1 MATDK
6 KKNYDADDIEV
17 LEGLEPVKHRPGM
30 YTRTEN
36 PNHIIQE
43 VIDNAQDEALAGFV
57 SKIIVKQ
64 YEDGAYSVE
73 DNGRGIPVSIHK
85 REGKPAVELIFSKLH
100 AGGKFNKT
108 SGNGAYKFSGGLH
121 GVGVS
126 VTNALS
132 TRLEAT
138 VWRDGYE
145 HTLAFENGFLVEPLK
160 RKRLPAEIK
169 DKTGTKVKAWP
180 DGKYFHSPNV
190 NNNDMER
197 YLKAKA
203 VLMSGVSLTY
213 EKHNKAPLEWVYEN
227 GIPDYLKEEAGS
239 DAEWLTEEPFFNET
253 YLEESNEQLFEG
265 EGFALALGWSEYGKV
280 VRESFVNLIPTPAGG
295 THESGLRSG
304 VFEAVKNFA
313 ERLNLV
319 PKNLKLEADDIW
331 SRMSFVLSLKL
342 TDPEFQGQTKD
353 KLTSRQANK
362 LVNSLIKDVL
372 ELWMSNHLEEG
383 KKIVEMVVHEAS
395 KRTKEASKAD
405 RKKISSISALPGKLA
420 DCQSDDVEQ
429 TELYLVE
436 GDSAGG
442 SAKQGRNKENQ
453 AILPLRGKLLN
464 TWDVSDA
471 DLFKAFII
479 GDISLAIGVE
489 PHKDKNPKEVDLS
502 KLRYGKIII
511 LADAD
516 VDGLH
521 IQVLLETLFLRHF
534 PELVKQGRIFIGV
547 PPLYRIDAP
556 PKKGTKGANKDNR
569 IFYAITE
576 SERNIILK
584 GLEKEGLSESNWNVS
599 RFKGLGEMNPDQLK
613 ETTMDP
619 AQRRLL
625 QVTIGD
631 IEKTIEQFELM
642 MGAKIPP
649 RKEWMET
656 YGNTV
661 DYD

>member
-1 MATDK
+1 MATEK
-6 KKNYDADDIEV
+6 KKKYDSDDIEV

-43 VIDNAQDEALAGFV
+43 VIDNAQDEALAGFATR
-57 SKIIVKQ
+57 IIVKQ
-64 YEDGAYSVE
+64 YEDGAYSIE

-85 REGKPAVELIFSKLH
+85 KEGKPAVELIFTKLH
-100 AGGKFNKT
+100 SGGKFNKT
-108 SGNGAYKFSGGLH
+108 SGDGAYQFSGGLH

-132 TRLEAT
+132 KRLEAT

-145 HTLAFENGFLVEPLK
+145 HTLAFEDGNLVEPLK
-160 RKRLPAEIK
+160 RKKLPAELK
-169 DKTGTKVKAWP
+169 DKTGTMVKTWP
-180 DGKYFHSPNV
+180 DGKYFDSPNIS
-190 NNNDMER
+190 NTEMER

-203 VLMSGVSLTY
+203 VLMSGVSLVY
-213 EKHNKAPLEWVYEN
+213 EKHNKAPIEWHYEN
-227 GIPDYLKEEAGS
+227 GIPDYLKEEAGES
-239 DAEWLTEEPFFNET
+239 IWLTDEPFFNET
-253 YLEESNEQLFEG
+253 YMFESNEQFNKG
-265 EGFALALGWSEYGKV
+265 EGFALALGWSDYGKV
-280 VRESFVNLIPTPAGG
+280 VRESFVNLIPTPSGG
-295 THESGLRSG
+295 THEAGLRTG
-304 VFEAVKNFA
+304 VFEAIKNFA
-313 ERLNLV
+313 ERLNLI
-319 PKNLKLEADDIW
+319 PNKLKIEADDIW

-342 TDPEFQGQTKD
+342 TDPQFQGQTKD

-372 ELWMSNHLEEG
+372 ELWLSNHLDEAKSIIEL
-383 KKIVEMVVHEAS
+383 VVNEAS
-395 KRTKEASKAD
+395 RRTKEASKVD
-405 RKKISSISALPGKLA
+405 RKKISSISALPGKLS
-420 DCQSDDVEQ
+420 DCQSDEVEL

-442 SAKQGRNKENQ
+442 SAKQGRNREYQ

-464 TWDVSDA
+464 TWNATDEE
-471 DLFKAFII
+471 LYKAFIV

-489 PHKDKNPKEVDLS
+489 PHKDKKLEEVDLS
-502 KLRYGKIII
+502 KLRYGKTII

-521 IQVLLETLFLRHF
+521 IQVLLLTLFLKHF
-534 PELVKQGRIFIGV
+534 PALIHNKRIFIGV

-556 PKKGTKGANKDNR
+556 PKKGSKGAKRDNR
-569 IFYAITE
+569 IFYAVTE
-576 SERNIILK
+576 DERDGILRD
-584 GLEKEGLSESNWNVS
+584 LTKEGLSENNWTVS

-619 AQRRLL
+619 SQRKLL
-625 QVTIGD
+625 EVTMD
-631 IEKTIEQFELM
+631 NVQETIDAFELI
-642 MGAKIPP
+642 MGSNIPP
-649 RKEWMET
+649 RKEWMEK

-661 DYD
+661 EYDN

>member
-1 MATDK
+1 MATEK
-6 KKNYDADDIEV
+6 KKKYDSDDIEV

-43 VIDNAQDEALAGFV
+43 VIDNAQDEALAGFATR
-57 SKIIVKQ
+57 IIVKQ
-64 YEDGAYSVE
+64 YDDGAYSIE
-73 DNGRGIPVSIHK
+73 DNGRGIPVGLHK
-85 REGKPAVELIFSKLH
+85 KEGKPAVELIFTKLH
-100 AGGKFNKT
+100 SGGKFNKT
-108 SGNGAYKFSGGLH
+108 SGDGAYQFSGGLH

-132 TRLEAT
+132 KRLEAT

-145 HTLAFENGFLVEPLK
+145 HTLAFEDGNLVEPLK
-160 RKRLPAEIK
+160 RKKLAPELK
-169 DKTGTKVKAWP
+169 EKTGTMVKTWP
-180 DGKYFHSPNV
+180 DGKYFDSPNIS
-190 NNNDMER
+190 NTEMER

-203 VLMSGVSLTY
+203 VLMSGVSLVY
-213 EKHNKAPLEWVYEN
+213 EKNNKAPLEWHYEN
-227 GIPDYLKEEAGS
+227 GIPDYLKEEAGES
-239 DAEWLTEEPFFNET
+239 SWLTEEPFFNET
-253 YLEESNEQLFEG
+253 YMTETNEQFHRG
-265 EGFALALGWSEYGKV
+265 EGFALALGWSDYGKV

-295 THESGLRSG
+295 THEAGLRTG
-304 VFEAVKNFA
+304 VFEAIKNFA
-313 ERLNLV
+313 ERMNLI
-319 PKNLKLEADDIW
+319 PNKLKIEADDIW

-342 TDPEFQGQTKD
+342 TDPQFQGQTKD

-372 ELWMSNHLEEG
+372 ELWLSNHLEEG
-383 KKIVEMVVHEAS
+383 KSIVEMVVNEAS
-395 KRTKEASKAD
+395 RRTKEASKVD
-405 RKKISSISALPGKLA
+405 RKKISSISALPGKLS
-420 DCQSDDVEQ
+420 DCQSDEVEL

-442 SAKQGRNKENQ
+442 SAKQGRNREYQ

-464 TWDVSDA
+464 TWNAKDE
-471 DLFKAFII
+471 DLYKAFIV

-489 PHKDKNPKEVDLS
+489 AHKDKKPEDVDLS

-521 IQVLLETLFLRHF
+521 IQVLLLTLFLKHF
-534 PELVKQGRIFIGV
+534 IELIKNNRIFIGV

-556 PKKGTKGANKDNR
+556 AKKGTKGNKKDNR
-569 IFYAITE
+569 IFYAVTE
-576 SERNIILK
+576 QERDSVLK
-584 GLEKEGLSESNWNVS
+584 DLAKEGLTEINWTVS

-619 AQRRLL
+619 NQRKLF
-625 QVTIGD
+625 QVGIDNIQDTID
-631 IEKTIEQFELM
+631 AFELI
-642 MGAKIPP
+642 MGKNIPP
-649 RKEWMET
+649 RKEWMEE

-661 DYD
+661 EYDN

>member
-1 MATDK
+1 MATEK
-6 KKNYDADDIEV
+6 KKKYDSDDIEV

-43 VIDNAQDEALAGFV
+43 VIDNAQDEALAGFATR
-57 SKIIVKQ
+57 IIVKQ
-64 YEDGAYSVE
+64 YEDGAYSIE

-85 REGKPAVELIFSKLH
+85 KEGKPAVELIFTKLH
-100 AGGKFNKT
+100 SGGKFNKT
-108 SGNGAYKFSGGLH
+108 SGDGAYQFSGGLH

-132 TRLEAT
+132 KRLEAT

-145 HTLAFENGFLVEPLK
+145 HTLAFEDGNLVEPLK
-160 RKRLPAEIK
+160 RKKLPAELK
-169 DKTGTKVKAWP
+169 DKTGTMVKTWP
-180 DGKYFHSPNV
+180 DGKYFDSPNIS
-190 NNNDMER
+190 NTEMER

-203 VLMSGVSLTY
+203 VLMSGVSLVY
-213 EKHNKAPLEWVYEN
+213 EKHNKAPIEWHYEN
-227 GIPDYLKEEAGS
+227 GIPDYLKEEAGES
-239 DAEWLTEEPFFNET
+239 NWLTDEPFFNET
-253 YLEESNEQLFEG
+253 YMFESNEQFNKG
-265 EGFALALGWSEYGKV
+265 EGFALALGWSDYGKV
-280 VRESFVNLIPTPAGG
+280 VRESFVNLIPTPSGG
-295 THESGLRSG
+295 THEAGLRTG
-304 VFEAVKNFA
+304 VFEAIKNFA
-313 ERLNLV
+313 ERLNLI
-319 PKNLKLEADDIW
+319 PNKLKIEADDIW

-342 TDPEFQGQTKD
+342 TDPQFQGQTKD

-372 ELWMSNHLEEG
+372 ELWLSNHLDEAKSIIEL
-383 KKIVEMVVHEAS
+383 VVNEAS
-395 KRTKEASKAD
+395 RRTKEASKVD
-405 RKKISSISALPGKLA
+405 RKKISSISALPGKLS
-420 DCQSDDVEQ
+420 DCQSDEVEL

-442 SAKQGRNKENQ
+442 SAKQGRNREYQ

-464 TWDVSDA
+464 TWNATDEE
-471 DLFKAFII
+471 LYKAFIV

-489 PHKDKNPKEVDLS
+489 PHKDKKLEDVDLS
-502 KLRYGKIII
+502 KLRYGKTII

-521 IQVLLETLFLRHF
+521 IQVLLLTLFLKHF
-534 PELVKQGRIFIGV
+534 PALIHNKRIFIGV

-556 PKKGTKGANKDNR
+556 PKKGSKGAKRDNR
-569 IFYAITE
+569 IFYAVTE
-576 SERNIILK
+576 DERDGILRD
-584 GLEKEGLSESNWNVS
+584 LTKEGLSENNWTVS

-619 AQRRLL
+619 SQRKLL
-625 QVTIGD
+625 EVTMD
-631 IEKTIEQFELM
+631 NVQETIEAFELI
-642 MGAKIPP
+642 MGSNIPP
-649 RKEWMET
+649 RKEWMEK

-661 DYD
+661 EYDN

>member
-1 MATDK
+1 MATEK
-6 KKNYDADDIEV
+6 KKKYDSDDIEV

-43 VIDNAQDEALAGFV
+43 VIDNAQDEALAGFATR
-57 SKIIVKQ
+57 IIVKQ
-64 YEDGAYSVE
+64 YEDGAYSIE

-85 REGKPAVELIFSKLH
+85 KEGKPAVELIFTKLH
-100 AGGKFNKT
+100 SGGKFNKT
-108 SGNGAYKFSGGLH
+108 SGDGAYQFSGGLH

-132 TRLEAT
+132 KRLEAT

-145 HTLAFENGFLVEPLK
+145 HTLAFEDGNLVEPLK
-160 RKRLPAEIK
+160 RKKLPAELK
-169 DKTGTKVKAWP
+169 DKTGTMVKTWP
-180 DGKYFHSPNV
+180 DGKYFDSPNIS
-190 NNNDMER
+190 NTEMER

-203 VLMSGVSLTY
+203 VLMSGVSLVY
-213 EKHNKAPLEWVYEN
+213 EKHNKAPIEWHYEN
-227 GIPDYLKEEAGS
+227 GIPDYLKEEAGES
-239 DAEWLTEEPFFNET
+239 NWLTDEPFFNET
-253 YLEESNEQLFEG
+253 YMFESNEQFNKG
-265 EGFALALGWSEYGKV
+265 EGFALALGWSDYGKV
-280 VRESFVNLIPTPAGG
+280 VRESFVNLIPTPSGG
-295 THESGLRSG
+295 THEAGLRTG
-304 VFEAVKNFA
+304 VFEAIKNFA
-313 ERLNLV
+313 ERLNLI
-319 PKNLKLEADDIW
+319 PNKLKIEADDIW

-342 TDPEFQGQTKD
+342 TDPQFQGQTKD

-372 ELWMSNHLEEG
+372 ELWLSNHLDEAKSIIEL
-383 KKIVEMVVHEAS
+383 VVNEAS
-395 KRTKEASKAD
+395 RRTKEASKVD
-405 RKKISSISALPGKLA
+405 RKKISSISALPGKLS
-420 DCQSDDVEQ
+420 DCQSDEVEL

-442 SAKQGRNKENQ
+442 SAKQGRNREYQ

-464 TWDVSDA
+464 TWNATDEE
-471 DLFKAFII
+471 LYKAFIV

-489 PHKDKNPKEVDLS
+489 PHKDKKLEEVDLS
-502 KLRYGKIII
+502 KLRYGKTII

-521 IQVLLETLFLRHF
+521 IQVLLLTLFLKHF
-534 PELVKQGRIFIGV
+534 PALIHNKRIFIGV

-556 PKKGTKGANKDNR
+556 PKKGSKGAKRDNR
-569 IFYAITE
+569 IFYAVTE
-576 SERNIILK
+576 DERDGILRD
-584 GLEKEGLSESNWNVS
+584 LTKEGLSENNWTVS

-619 AQRRLL
+619 SQRKLL
-625 QVTIGD
+625 EVTMD
-631 IEKTIEQFELM
+631 NVQETIDAFELI
-642 MGAKIPP
+642 MGSNIPP
-649 RKEWMET
+649 RKEWMEK

-661 DYD
+661 EYDN

>member
-1 MATDK
+1 MATEK
-6 KKNYDADDIEV
+6 KKKYDSDDIEV

-43 VIDNAQDEALAGFV
+43 VIDNAQDEALAGFATR
-57 SKIIVKQ
+57 IIVKQ
-64 YEDGAYSVE
+64 YEDGAYSIE

-85 REGKPAVELIFSKLH
+85 KEGKPAVELIFTKLH
-100 AGGKFNKT
+100 SGGKFNKT
-108 SGNGAYKFSGGLH
+108 SGDGAYQFSGGLH

-132 TRLEAT
+132 KRLEAT

-145 HTLAFENGFLVEPLK
+145 HTLAFEDGNLVEPLK
-160 RKRLPAEIK
+160 RKKLPAELK
-169 DKTGTKVKAWP
+169 DKTGTMVKTWP
-180 DGKYFHSPNV
+180 DGKYFDSPNIS
-190 NNNDMER
+190 NTEMER

-203 VLMSGVSLTY
+203 VLMSGVSLVY
-213 EKHNKAPLEWVYEN
+213 EKHNKAPIEWHYEN
-227 GIPDYLKEEAGS
+227 GIPDYLKEEAGES
-239 DAEWLTEEPFFNET
+239 NWLTDEPFFNET
-253 YLEESNEQLFEG
+253 YMFEGNEQFNKG
-265 EGFALALGWSEYGKV
+265 EGFALALGWSDYGKV
-280 VRESFVNLIPTPAGG
+280 VRESFVNLIPTPSGG
-295 THESGLRSG
+295 THEAGLRTG
-304 VFEAVKNFA
+304 VFEAIKNFA
-313 ERLNLV
+313 ERLNLI
-319 PKNLKLEADDIW
+319 PNKLKIEADDIW

-342 TDPEFQGQTKD
+342 TDPQFQGQTKD

-372 ELWMSNHLEEG
+372 ELWLSNHLDEAKSIIEL
-383 KKIVEMVVHEAS
+383 VVNEAS
-395 KRTKEASKAD
+395 RRTKEASKVD
-405 RKKISSISALPGKLA
+405 RKKISSISALPGKLS
-420 DCQSDDVEQ
+420 DCQSDEVEL

-442 SAKQGRNKENQ
+442 SAKQGRNREYQ

-464 TWDVSDA
+464 TWNATDEE
-471 DLFKAFII
+471 LYKAFIV

-489 PHKDKNPKEVDLS
+489 PHKDKKLEEVDLS
-502 KLRYGKIII
+502 KLRYGKTII

-521 IQVLLETLFLRHF
+521 IQVLLLTLFLKHF
-534 PELVKQGRIFIGV
+534 PALIHNKRIFIGV

-556 PKKGTKGANKDNR
+556 PKKGSKGAKRDNR
-569 IFYAITE
+569 IFYAVTE
-576 SERNIILK
+576 DERDGILRD
-584 GLEKEGLSESNWNVS
+584 LTKEGLSENNWTVS

-619 AQRRLL
+619 SQRKLL
-625 QVTIGD
+625 EVTMD
-631 IEKTIEQFELM
+631 NVQETIDAFELI
-642 MGAKIPP
+642 MGSNIPP
-649 RKEWMET
+649 RKEWMEK

-661 DYD
+661 EYDN